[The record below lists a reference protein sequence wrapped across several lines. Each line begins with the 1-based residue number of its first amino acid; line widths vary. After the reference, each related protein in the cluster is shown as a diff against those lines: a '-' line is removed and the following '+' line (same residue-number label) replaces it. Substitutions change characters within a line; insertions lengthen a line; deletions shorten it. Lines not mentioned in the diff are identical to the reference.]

1 MRADIRDRLLSMN
14 PWLVRPAAWDEEISR
29 KIPDPFVPRSLAFRE
44 PGDSR
49 KARIIVGPRQAG
61 KSTFVWSLLRIRDPR
76 EVLFLNAEEGLV
88 QAWASSAAGALADL
102 RAEFS
107 LVRTVFIDE
116 AQHIDNAG
124 LFVKGLVDAGAGLDI
139 WVTGS
144 SSFHLMDRTRESLAG
159 RAERGVLLP
168 FSIGEIVDFEAPP
181 PGAARTAVAAEVAR
195 RMLVFGGYPGAWF
208 HRDPA
213 FELGNLVEAFVMRDA
228 SDLFRVR
235 RLDAFRRLLQL
246 LAGQIGQMASYSEWS
261 RALGISVSTVRE
273 YLSLLEETWVV
284 HLLPAF
290 AGGRRAEITAAP
302 RVHFHDIGIRN
313 AVSGATGE
321 DVARRP
327 DRGAL
332 YEGLVFS
339 ELTKARPPDWTIHYW
354 RTKGGAEVDFVLAK
368 GERTIGVEVK
378 AGPAGPPGRSP
389 RSFIEA
395 YAPEAF
401 IFVHGGS
408 SREPGEDV
416 LGTTRLLYVS
426 VEDLAVR
433 LADIL
438 GTGK

>member
-14 PWLVRPAAWDEEISR
+14 PWLVRPAAWDEEIAR
-29 KIPDPFVPRSLAFRE
+29 RIPDPFVPRMLAFRG
-44 PGDSR
+44 PGDFR
-49 KARIIVGPRQAG
+49 KARLIVGPRQAG
-61 KSTFVWSLLRIRDPR
+61 KSTFVWSLLRDRDPR
-76 EVLFLNAEEGLV
+76 GVLFLNAEEGLV
-88 QAWASSAAGALADL
+88 RTWTSSAAGVLADL
-102 RAEFS
+102 RAEFP

-116 AQHIDNAG
+116 AQRIDDAG
-124 LFVKGLVDAGAGLDI
+124 LFVKGLVDAGPGLDL

-159 RAERGVLLP
+159 RAEREVLLP
-168 FSIGEIVDFEAPP
+168 FSVGEIVEFEAPA
-181 PGAARTAVAAEVAR
+181 PGAVRTAVAAGTAR
-195 RMLVFGGYPGAWF
+195 RMLVLGGYPGAWF

-235 RLDAFRRLLQL
+235 RIDAFRRLLQL

-273 YLSLLEETWVV
+273 YLALLEETWVV

-290 AGGRRAEITAAP
+290 AGGRRSEITSAP

-313 AVSGATGE
+313 AVAGATGD
-321 DVARRP
+321 DVDRRP

-339 ELTKARPPDWTIHYW
+339 ELMKARPRDWTIHYW

-378 AGPAGPPGRSP
+378 AGPAGPTGRSP

-395 YAPEAF
+395 YEPEAF
-401 IFVHGGS
+401 VFVHGGPL
-408 SREPGEDV
+408 REPAEDA
-416 LGTTRLLYVS
+416 LGRTRLLYTS
-426 VEDLAVR
+426 VEDLAAR
-433 LADIL
+433 LRDIL
-438 GTGK
+438 SR